1 MYILGLNVATATSL
15 FFLLFV
21 LPLFLSKDPSN
32 LKWPQTSTLLLC
44 LTQDPR

>member
-21 LPLFLSKDPSN
+21 FAFILFKDPSN

-44 LTQDPR
+44 LTRDPR